1 MKLPSRELRVGLLAV
16 LAIFLLY
23 FGFNF
28 LKGINVFDSTRTYY
42 VQYSDL
48 GGLTEQSP
56 VYICGFKVGQVDV
69 IRYDFSAEQAF
80 TVAFSI
86 PKDIIVPHGSEVVL
100 RADGLI
106 SGMALDVQISPADTE
121 LYAHGDTLP
130 SSIEPSLME
139 SLKEGLLADVGELA
153 QRMDSLVAL
162 LQDQLSEGKIK
173 STLAN
178 LEMLTAD
185 LQSSSAQLKQL
196 MNDKVPSIIDNVD
209 TTMYDIRLF
218 AHSIRDI
225 DLKNTVTKADS
236 VLDNVNSI
244 AQLLRSEDG
253 TVGMLLNNK
262 DLYISL
268 NNTVQSADSL
278 LVDLKA
284 NPKRYV
290 HFSVF
295 GKKEKK

>member
-1 MKLPSRELRVGLLAV
+1 MKLPSRELKVGLLAV

-28 LKGINVFDSTRTYY
+28 LKGINIFSSTKTYY
-42 VQYSDL
+42 ARFADL

-56 VYICGFKVGQVDV
+56 VYVRGFKAGQVEL
-69 IRYDFSAEQAF
+69 IRYDFQNEEAF

-86 PKDIIVPHGSEVVL
+86 PKDIQMPKGTEVVL

-106 SGMALDVQISPADTE
+106 SGMALDVHIPLTNAE
-121 LYAHGDTLP
+121 LYANGDTLP
-130 SSIEPSLME
+130 ASIEPSLMDV
-139 SLKEGLLADVGELA
+139 LKTGLLADVNGLVL
-153 QRMDSLVAL
+153 RVDSLAAL
-162 LQDQLSEGKIK
+162 LQDQLSDGKIK
-173 STLAN
+173 TTLAHV
-178 LEMLTAD
+178 ESLTAD
-185 LQSSSAQLKQL
+185 LQASSAQLKKM
-196 MNDKVPSIIDNVD
+196 MNERVPSIIDNVD
-209 TTMYDIRLF
+209 TTMADIRVF
-218 AHSIRDI
+218 AHSIKDI

-236 VLDNVNSI
+236 VLENVNSVV
-244 AQLLRSEDG
+244 QLLKSEDG

-268 NNTVQSADSL
+268 HNTVQSADSL

-284 NPKRYV
+284 HPKRYV

-295 GKKEKK
+295 GKKEK